1 MYHQADDTQLVCL
14 HCVKPCDIWI
24 STSSRSS
31 IQYLNN
37 TNRFDVSSKGP
48 LNCRELAH
56 ADKELLLKMLMLLS
70 ATYRCL
76 WGCCYDSWRPPRYW
90 YIFNV
95 RSSTHFIFHYM
106 TYSCLCIVLT
116 IFIITCFRLC
126 GIVMTLLE
134 ISLVFDKLFSICCR
148 YNSHNPISN
157 LDPKNDHVS
166 PPVVN

>member
-1 MYHQADDTQLVCL
+1 MHHQADDTPLVCL
-14 HCVKPCDIWI
+14 HWVKPCNIWI

-37 TNRFDVSSKGP
+37 TNRFDVSSKRP
-48 LNCRELAH
+48 FV
-56 ADKELLLKMLMLLS
+56 ELLLEMSMLLS

-76 WGCCYDSWRPPRYW
+76 WGCCYDSWRPPRYR

-95 RSSTHFIFHYM
+95 RSSTHLILHYM

-148 YNSHNPISN
+148 YNSRNPISN
-157 LDPKNDHVS
+157 LNPKNDHVS
-166 PPVVN
+166 LPVVN